1 MKNLIHK
8 SIISFIIIL
17 FLTGLFIVRAHINNT
32 VIPDREK
39 KLSIKLLQEINVIK
53 DNYQNKLYIDSQQSS
68 LYLMN
73 NFSDKLK
80 PYDLEELKY
89 IYADSLSKIAINSKE
104 EINIKNSID
113 SLIPLT
119 NSEFLKI
126 RIKAL
131 YAVSKTIMS
140 LPEIDVENI
149 NKSILYLN
157 KALILSRENE
167 LQNSNLA
174 YFYAITL
181 IEKYKIENKSKIKK
195 EAIEL
200 LKNNIVYHEKFEN
213 IDILADSKINLAL
226 LYVNLSKKEQAK
238 KNLNRAAIIIEEAK
252 DMITRQYNPR
262 KNARI
267 MRTLGDLYYLRSK
280 LPTKNNNEIQDI
292 VKYRTKSK
300 KAYKK
305 AEQMGFFQD
314 ILPGVQELKLKDANE
329 RKKVSD
335 SRSNIIN
342 NEKEEKK

>member
-104 EINIKNSID
+104 KINIKNSIEY
-113 SLIPLT
+113 LIPLT
-119 NSEFLKI
+119 NSEFLNIKI
-126 RIKAL
+126 KSL
-131 YAVSKTIMS
+131 YAISKTIMS
-140 LPEIDVENI
+140 LPEIDVKNI

-157 KALILSRENE
+157 EALILSKENS
-167 LQNSNLA
+167 LQNNNIA
-174 YFYAITL
+174 YFYATTL
-181 IEKYKIENKSKIKK
+181 IEKYKIENKSKIKT
-195 EAIEL
+195 EAIEF
-200 LKNNIVYHEKFEN
+200 LKENIFYHEKFEN

-238 KNLNRAAIIIEEAK
+238 RNLNRAAIIIEETK

-262 KNARI
+262 KNAKI

-280 LPTKNNNEIQDI
+280 FPTKNNNEIQDI
-292 VKYRTKSK
+292 VKYRTKSN